1 MVKVSE
7 NENLNSDEKLE
18 GNLDFI
24 FGNITFRE
32 MCKKSL
38 KELFRGRLESLER
51 DMLLIMENEL
61 ARQKAKYADAPKAV
75 SEFLENALM
84 ESLCSALGSANATA
98 RLRFLGERPA
108 EDASDAFTEW
118 LKAKGVNKP
127 CRVRYLHKASPSNV
141 YGDTCLPLLAFETTI
156 GDTE

>member
-7 NENLNSDEKLE
+7 NENLNGEK
-18 GNLDFI
+18 GQRTNWDAI
-24 FGNITFRE
+24 FDNPAFRE

-75 SEFLENALM
+75 SEFLENVLM
-84 ESLCSALGSANATA
+84 ESLCSTLGSANATA
-98 RLRFLGERPA
+98 RFRFLGEVPA
-108 EDASDAFTEW
+108 EDASDAFVEW
-118 LKAKGVNKP
+118 LKAKGVK
-127 CRVRYLHKASPSNV
+127 
-141 YGDTCLPLLAFETTI
+141 FETQLRQVMNRK
-156 GDTE
+156 DEPRESEDA